1 MSNLEKFLVAFQYAI
16 SFHNQAVTYLFF
28 FIMHEQIDSTTL
40 NLKQLLSVAQY
51 NQKATAIC

>member
-1 MSNLEKFLVAFQYAI
+1 MI
-16 SFHNQAVTYLFF
+16 F
-28 FIMHEQIDSTTL
+28 FIIHEQIDFTTL